1 MANYTAVFKRVEKK
15 YLISEEQYQQ
25 LRERLE
31 PYMNIDE
38 YGLHTIC
45 NIYYDTD
52 QYDLIR
58 HSIEKPMY
66 KEKLRVRSYGIPN
79 ADSNVFVEIKKKYN
93 GVVYK
98 RRISMKLNMVK
109 PFVQGEG
116 KHSDNSQI
124 EKELKYFIQFYQPMP
139 KQFIAYDRIA
149 LYGKED
155 KEVRITFD
163 QNIRSRD
170 RDLNLEDGDYG
181 EYLLEKG
188 QYLMEIKIAGAM
200 PIWLARILSELQI
213 YPTSFSKYGNIYK
226 KQYAGLQGGQKN
238 V

>member
-38 YGLHTIC
+38 YGLH

-52 QYDLIR
+52 QYNLIR

-116 KHSDNSQI
+116 KHSDNS
-124 EKELKYFIQFYQPMP
+124 
-139 KQFIAYDRIA
+139 
-149 LYGKED
+149 
-155 KEVRITFD
+155 
-163 QNIRSRD
+163 
-170 RDLNLEDGDYG
+170 
-181 EYLLEKG
+181 
-188 QYLMEIKIAGAM
+188 
-200 PIWLARILSELQI
+200 
-213 YPTSFSKYGNIYK
+213 
-226 KQYAGLQGGQKN
+226 
-238 V
+238 